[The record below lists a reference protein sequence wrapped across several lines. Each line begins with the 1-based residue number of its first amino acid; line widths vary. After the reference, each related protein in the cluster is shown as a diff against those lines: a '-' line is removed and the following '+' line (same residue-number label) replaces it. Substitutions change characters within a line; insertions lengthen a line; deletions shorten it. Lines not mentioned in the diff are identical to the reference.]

1 MPVKSKRVE
10 LSFIPA
16 HVEALLDF
24 GKMHGMQ
31 TWQGA
36 LKIGVVCRK
45 IIDFMLRL
53 YKDED
58 VNLYLKEHGGTLF
71 DLILRAVKKYISEN

>member
-16 HVEALLDF
+16 HVETLLDL
-24 GKMHGMQ
+24 GKTHGMQ

-36 LKIGVVCRK
+36 LRVGVICRE
-45 IIDFMLRL
+45 IIAFMLRL

-58 VNLYLKEHGGTLF
+58 VNLYLEKHGGTLF
-71 DLILRAVKKYISEN
+71 DLILRSVKKYISEK